1 MPSKNEESS
10 LDLSV
15 QFLKERQQNIE
26 KAKQTVSIN
35 KDLDRRL
42 NIDMK
47 FNATQAP
54 FKKVI
59 EFVKNKVLTDEMEE
73 ESEIKNV

>member
-1 MPSKNEESS
+1 M
-10 LDLSV
+10 
-15 QFLKERQQNIE
+15 
-26 KAKQTVSIN
+26 SIN

-59 EFVKNKVLTDEMEE
+59 EFVQNKVLTEPPEE
-73 ESEIKNV
+73 QGEIKNVYK